1 LNKEPLSANYV
12 GLYMNHFYTNA
23 FTNDSISSSTNGH
36 GNGLGMPG
44 IPDAT
49 SYAGIRIVGGLCA
62 GLAVG
67 GV

>member
-1 LNKEPLSANYV
+1 
-12 GLYMNHFYTNA
+12 MNHFYTNA